1 MVHPSVPAILFTPI
15 CPHSLSFRPVLL
27 PDSAELELRVP
38 DDARDTAW
46 VCFDGKK
53 RQQLQR
59 GDSVTIRMS
68 AHPLP
73 TINKRDQTDDWVA
86 SLTEVRT
93 KRNERMMLLE
103 CGGGLQAK
111 EHLIIF
117 SYDQVHLTKAL

>member
-1 MVHPSVPAILFTPI
+1 M
-15 CPHSLSFRPVLL
+15 
-27 PDSAELELRVP
+27 
-38 DDARDTAW
+38 

-86 SLTEVRT
+86 SLTECLNWNDRIDQLGVAPPSAQVTANSSSSIRT
-93 KRNERMMLLE
+93 ESWHRQIPLVDK
-103 CGGGLQAK
+103 
-111 EHLIIF
+111 
-117 SYDQVHLTKAL
+117 